1 MTSSFLS
8 ANTLIGATYPIVAI
22 PPKKPYRST
31 IAVFAPC
38 RAAAIAAM
46 NPAGRRLRSRRRTGP
61 RAGRVSG
68 FSGCRRPI
76 RRMKAVRATRP
87 MQPIRLLL
95 FSGKVSSI
103 SFSYGVWEIS
113 EFLSG
118 DLCRQAMKKIANTQE
133 SRIRHPS
140 AARRT
145 RRSGGVVRY
154 AGTAGCASCVPEPVQ
169 VRPI

>member
-1 MTSSFLS
+1 M
-8 ANTLIGATYPIVAI
+8 
-22 PPKKPYRST
+22 R
-31 IAVFAPC
+31 
-38 RAAAIAAM
+38 
-46 NPAGRRLRSRRRTGP
+46 
-61 RAGRVSG
+61 
-68 FSGCRRPI
+68 
-76 RRMKAVRATRP
+76 AVRATRP

-145 RRSGGVVRY
+145 RPFRRRRAVCRDGWVRLVRSWTC
-154 AGTAGCASCVPEPVQ
+154 AGPADMNACGSGSSPIRKRFCFVIPLGFEPKTHSLEGCYK
-169 VRPI
+169 